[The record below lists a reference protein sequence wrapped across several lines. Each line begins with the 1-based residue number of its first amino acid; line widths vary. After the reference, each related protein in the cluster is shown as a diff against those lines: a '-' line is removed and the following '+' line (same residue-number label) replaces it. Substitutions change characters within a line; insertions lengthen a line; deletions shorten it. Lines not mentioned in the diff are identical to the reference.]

1 MRRSQVSLLFNFPA
15 LRNPDRDL
23 SGMARGAL
31 TSSFPSSLMLPIRE
45 RQGDRLLHGRAASPR
60 ASRSCCAKL
69 SFVRPR

>member
-23 SGMARGAL
+23 SGMARGTL